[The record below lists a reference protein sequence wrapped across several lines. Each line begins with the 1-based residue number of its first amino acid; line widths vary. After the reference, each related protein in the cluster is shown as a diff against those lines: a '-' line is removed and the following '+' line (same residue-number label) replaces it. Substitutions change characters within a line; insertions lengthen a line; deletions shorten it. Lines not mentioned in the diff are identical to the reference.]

1 MAILLTLIH
10 VLICLLLVLVVLLQ
24 SGKGGGLASSVA
36 GGLSSASFLGG
47 RTASN
52 FLTKATTILA
62 TAFFLSCLVQF
73 LTFDSGKQ
81 EASSAT
87 ERLLQQQSAAP
98 VPFNPAPASGGGDVL
113 PAAPAAAPAQGTAP
127 ASPTGQS
134 AK

>member
-10 VLICLLLVLVVLLQ
+10 VLICILLVLVVLLQ
-24 SGKGGGLASSVA
+24 SGKGGGLASSIA

-52 FLTKATTILA
+52 FLTKATTVLA

-73 LTFDSGKQ
+73 LTFDSGRD

-87 ERLLQQQSAAP
+87 ERLLQPQQAASP
-98 VPFNPAPASGGGDVL
+98 VPFTPAPAAGGGEVL
-113 PAAPAAAPAQGTAP
+113 PAAPAP
-127 ASPTGQS
+127 ASPAGQS
-134 AK
+134 GP

>member
-1 MAILLTLIH
+1 MMILLTLVH
-10 VLICLLLVLVVLLQ
+10 VFICVLLVLVVLLQ

-52 FLTKATTILA
+52 FLTKLTTVLA

-73 LTFDSGKQ
+73 ISFDSGTE

-87 ERLLQQQSAAP
+87 ERMLQQQATSP
-98 VPFNPAPASGGGDVL
+98 VPFNPAPATGGGEVL
-113 PAAPAAAPAQGTAP
+113 PEAPAP
-127 ASPTGQS
+127 ASPAGQ
-134 AK
+134 

>member
-1 MAILLTLIH
+1 MAILLTLVH
-10 VLICLLLVLVVLLQ
+10 VLICILLVLVVLLQ
-24 SGKGGGLASSVA
+24 SGKGGGLASSIA

-52 FLTKATTILA
+52 FLTTATTVLA

-73 LTFDSGKQ
+73 LTFDSGRQ

-87 ERLLQQQSAAP
+87 ERMLQQQSAAP
-98 VPFNPAPASGGGDVL
+98 VPFNPAPASGGGEIVPTI
-113 PAAPAAAPAQGTAP
+113 PAEAPAVVPAPAP
-127 ASPTGQS
+127 ASPS

>member
-1 MAILLTLIH
+1 MMILLTIVH

-24 SGKGGGLASSVA
+24 SGKGGGLATSVA

-52 FLTKATTILA
+52 FLTKATTVLA

-73 LTFDSGKQ
+73 VTFDSGTQ

-87 ERLLQQQSAAP
+87 ERMLQKEAPAP
-98 VPFNPAPASGGGDVL
+98 VPFTPPPATGGGELVPSAAAPAPAS
-113 PAAPAAAPAQGTAP
+113 P
-127 ASPTGQS
+127 SGQTS
-134 AK
+134 K